1 MIFNLVRSRR
11 GEFRMPESTNQPE
24 ETPPLPEK
32 PEMEDSEIDEA
43 LAESFPAS
51 DPPQWTLGTN
61 HREETV
67 VPDDED

>member
-1 MIFNLVRSRR
+1 MS
-11 GEFRMPESTNQPE
+11 ESTNRPDE
-24 ETPPLPEK
+24 EPLLPEK
-32 PEMEDSEIDEA
+32 PEMDDSEIDEA

-67 VPDDED
+67 VPDDEE